1 MAEGA
6 RSEPSAASA
15 HVAVARPGTVGCAR
29 GMSAP
34 KTRGGKRR
42 RRSKGAGRAAAAE
55 PAVSEPPAAD
65 GGDDPSAT
73 VVAASPPA
81 PEPGAALVEAEL
93 VEAPDAAAEPAAP
106 AAKDATGADTDPLA
120 AVAPVSDEELDELAA
135 EVLAH
140 RPRAAPEGSAA
151 LALRD
156 PVSAYMAEARRYPL
170 LTREQEYALAVKWVE
185 EGDPEA
191 AKALITS
198 NLRLVVKIAYEYRN
212 AHQNLLDL
220 IQEGNV
226 GLVKAVQKYDPY
238 RNVRLSTYAAW
249 WIRAYI
255 LKYILNNWRLVKLG
269 TTQNQRKLF
278 FNLRKQRAA
287 LEAAGI
293 DPTPERIAK
302 ALDVSPEEVVE
313 MERRMSGPDVS
324 LDAKVRGDDEE
335 SRTRLESLTDE
346 SAAPDRAVGDA
357 EFRALLDEKLRAF
370 GATLEGREAE
380 IFRDRLL
387 SEDPVTLQALGD
399 RWGVSR
405 ERARQIEKRLLGR
418 LRNYLQRELG
428 EAVQISLSE

>member
-1 MAEGA
+1 MPGRDTKEG
-6 RSEPSAASA
+6 
-15 HVAVARPGTVGCAR
+15 
-29 GMSAP
+29 
-34 KTRGGKRR
+34 
-42 RRSKGAGRAAAAE
+42 
-55 PAVSEPPAAD
+55 
-65 GGDDPSAT
+65 
-73 VVAASPPA
+73 
-81 PEPGAALVEAEL
+81 
-93 VEAPDAAAEPAAP
+93 
-106 AAKDATGADTDPLA
+106 AAKDAPETTTAAPSSKKRRKGRGRRSVPAVIDAEVVERPDQEAAAPTSAPAKTADATASDTDPLA
-120 AVAPVSDEELDELAA
+120 EAPVVSDEDLDALAA

-140 RPRAAPEGSAA
+140 RPHAAPEGTAA

-185 EGDPEA
+185 EGDAEA

-212 AHQNLLDL
+212 AHQSLLDL

-278 FNLRKQRAA
+278 FNLRKQKAA

-302 ALDVSPEEVVE
+302 ALDVSKEEVVE

-324 LDAKVRGDDEE
+324 LDAKIRSDDEE
-335 SRTRLESLTDE
+335 SRTRLDALADE
-346 SAAPDRAVGDA
+346 GADPDRVVGDA
-357 EFRALLDEKLRAF
+357 EFRELLDAKLRAF

-380 IFRDRLL
+380 IFRERLL
-387 SEDPVTLQALGD
+387 AEDPITLQALGD

-405 ERARQIEKRLLGR
+405 ERARQIEKRLLKR
-418 LRNYLQRELG
+418 LRKYLQDELG
-428 EAVQISLSE
+428 EAVEVSLSE